1 MALCQ
6 VGQKL
11 GATIFPGSGRLQRF
25 PDSLTEPLPWGV
37 MFDLSMVQYTLIG
50 LIFIWSGFVRSGLG
64 FGGAVLSL
72 PFLLLVH
79 NDPLVYLPLIS
90 VHLLVFSSLT
100 IWLNNRKRASGTT
113 LTSGPAATVETPVS
127 SVDWPYLWRIL
138 AIMIVPKLIGVF
150 GLITLPANVMSVIIF
165 GIVSVYSLSYILN
178 RPFRSNSKVVDTLFL
193 MLGGYISGTSLIGA
207 PLIIA
212 VVAQHVARERLRDT
226 LFALWFILVTIK
238 MAAFVWAGV
247 DLQLIHHLW
256 LLPCAAI
263 GHVIG
268 LRFHERMLQAET
280 PVFFRVLGLVLLV
293 ISFIGLGQVL
303 LGSA

>member
-1 MALCQ
+1 MA
-6 VGQKL
+6 
-11 GATIFPGSGRLQRF
+11 
-25 PDSLTEPLPWGV
+25 
-37 MFDLSMVQYTLIG
+37 DLSLVQYVLIG

-79 NDPLVYLPLIS
+79 NDPLVYLPIIA
-90 VHLLVFSSLT
+90 VHLLVFSALT
-100 IWLNNRKRASGTT
+100 IAMNNRKSKADTKPEGGT
-113 LTSGPAATVETPVS
+113 
-127 SVDWPYLWRIL
+127 VDWPYLWRIL
-138 AIMIVPKLIGVF
+138 GIMIVPKLIGVF
-150 GLITLPANVMSVIIF
+150 GLITLPAKIMSVIIF
-165 GIVSVYSLSYILN
+165 GIVLVYSLSYIFN
-178 RPFRSNSKVVDTLFL
+178 RPFRSNSKVVDTIFL

-212 VVAQHVARERLRDT
+212 VVAQQLPKEKLRDT

-238 MAAFVWAGV
+238 MGAFIAVGV

-268 LRFHERMLQAET
+268 LKFHDHMLKSET
-280 PVFFRVLGLVLLV
+280 PVFFRLLGCVLLL
-293 ISFIGLGQVL
+293 ISCIGLWNGL
-303 LGSA
+303 A